1 MALSDIKDLLSA
13 IWGVTRDRIPVL
25 SNGKIPVEVSSLNV
39 TMGNASLEIANDV
52 GNPVPINDAGGS
64 ITVDGAFWQVTQPV
78 SAVSLPL
85 PSGAATASNQ
95 STSNASLASINTKI
109 PPLGQAVADASTPVV
124 LPATQITALT
134 PNFGTQI
141 TDAAMPTGGGGIL
154 GWLSAIFRTLSNGTG
169 FASTATIQRPSGATA
184 YTANDVYGSIIQL
197 SNVGPSGGN
206 IFINNVKIMFN
217 TSTPPSGMTSLVI
230 YLYSA
235 SPPSAIADN
244 LVFNGASADRD
255 FHLTEDGII
264 LSIATM
270 RGGGSFFAMASNIN
284 RQIKLAA
291 NSTSLWAYVVT
302 PSAFTPTS
310 SAETGTITI
319 NSFVA

>member
-1 MALSDIKDLLSA
+1 MADYEKPLIHVVDASGNKVPATVSMLTSGGGDASA
-13 IWGVTRDRIPVL
+13 ANQVI
-25 SNGKIPVEVSSLNV
+25 
-39 TMGNASLEIANDV
+39 GN
-52 GNPVPINDAGGS
+52 
-64 ITVDGAFWQVTQPV
+64 T
-78 SAVSLPL
+78 
-85 PSGAATASNQ
+85 
-95 STSNASLASINTKI
+95 SLANIDTKT
-109 PPLGQAVADASTPVV
+109 PALGQALASASVPVV
-124 LPATQITALT
+124 LPETQITTLT

-141 TDAAMPTGGGGIL
+141 TDATMPTGGGGIL
-154 GWLSAIFRTLSNGTG
+154 GWLSAISGALSKGSG
-169 FASTATIQRPSGATA
+169 FASTATIQRPSGETA

-197 SNVGPSGGN
+197 SNVGSSGGN
-206 IFINNVKIMFN
+206 VFINNIKIMFN

-244 LVFNGASADRD
+244 LVFNGASADRN

-284 RQIKLAA
+284 RQVKLAA

-302 PSAFTPTS
+302 PNAFTPTS

-319 NSFVA
+319 NSFLA

>member
-1 MALSDIKDLLSA
+1 MNQPIL
-13 IWGVTRDRIPVL
+13 GVRGTAEYVKATGEGTPDSPYIPIVQ
-25 SNGKIPVEVSSLNV
+25 VE
-39 TMGNASLEIANDV
+39 
-52 GNPVPINDAGGS
+52 GGGTGGGGTT
-64 ITVDGAFWQVTQPV
+64 TVD
-78 SAVSLPL
+78 
-85 PSGAATASNQ
+85 
-95 STSNASLASINTKI
+95 
-109 PPLGQAVADASTPVV
+109 
-124 LPATQITALT
+124 
-134 PNFGTQI
+134 FGTQI
-141 TDAAMPTGGGGIL
+141 TDATMPAGGGGILGWVSAIWKTITDRLPSPINNRLPVDVTNQISFGTQITDATMPAGGGGIL
-154 GWLSAIFRTLSNGTG
+154 GWLSAISRALSNGTG

-184 YTANDVYGSIIQL
+184 YTANDVYGSIIEL
-197 SNVGPSGGN
+197 SNVGSSGGN
-206 IFINNVKIMFN
+206 VFINNIKIMFN

-255 FHLTEDGII
+255 FHLTEDGIT
-264 LSIATM
+264 LSVATM

-284 RQIKLAA
+284 RQVKLAA

-302 PSAFTPTS
+302 PNAFTPTS

>member
-1 MALSDIKDLLSA
+1 MNQPVL
-13 IWGVTRDRIPVL
+13 GVRGTAEYVKATGDGTPESPYIPVIQVE
-25 SNGKIPVEVSSLNV
+25 GGGTGGGGTTTVDFGTKITDA
-39 TMGNASLEIANDV
+39 TMPTGGV
-52 GNPVPINDAGGS
+52 GNLGWLSGIWKTITDRLPAPINNRLP
-64 ITVDGAFWQVTQPV
+64 VDVT
-78 SAVSLPL
+78 
-85 PSGAATASNQ
+85 NQ
-95 STSNASLASINTKI
+95 IS
-109 PPLGQAVADASTPVV
+109 
-124 LPATQITALT
+124 
-134 PNFGTQI
+134 FGTQI
-141 TDAAMPTGGGGIL
+141 TDATMPAGGGGIL

-197 SNVGPSGGN
+197 SNIGPSGGN
-206 IFINNVKIMFN
+206 VFINNIKIMFN

-255 FHLTEDGII
+255 FHLTEDGIT
-264 LSIATM
+264 LPIATM

-319 NSFVA
+319 NSFLA

>member
-1 MALSDIKDLLSA
+1 MNQPIL
-13 IWGVTRDRIPVL
+13 GVRGTAEYVKATGEGTPDSPYIPIVQVE
-25 SNGKIPVEVSSLNV
+25 GGGTGGGGTTTVDFGTKITDA
-39 TMGNASLEIANDV
+39 TMPAGGV
-52 GNPVPINDAGGS
+52 GNLGWLSGIWKTITDRLPSPINNRLP
-64 ITVDGAFWQVTQPV
+64 VDVT
-78 SAVSLPL
+78 
-85 PSGAATASNQ
+85 NQ
-95 STSNASLASINTKI
+95 IS
-109 PPLGQAVADASTPVV
+109 
-124 LPATQITALT
+124 
-134 PNFGTQI
+134 FGTQI
-141 TDAAMPTGGGGIL
+141 TDAAMPAGGGGIL

-197 SNVGPSGGN
+197 SNIGPSGGSV
-206 IFINNVKIMFN
+206 FINNIKIMFN

-284 RQIKLAA
+284 RQIKLAT
-291 NSTSLWAYVVT
+291 NSTSLWAYAVT
-302 PSAFTPTS
+302 PNAFTPTS

-319 NSFVA
+319 NSFLA

>member
-1 MALSDIKDLLSA
+1 MNQPVLGVRGTAEYVKATGEGTPDSPYIPIVQVEGGGTGGGGTTTVDFGTQITDATMPAGGVGVLGWVSA
-13 IWGVTRDRIPVL
+13 IWRTITDR
-25 SNGKIPVEVSSLNV
+25 
-39 TMGNASLEIANDV
+39 
-52 GNPVPINDAGGS
+52 
-64 ITVDGAFWQVTQPV
+64 
-78 SAVSLPL
+78 L
-85 PSGAATASNQ
+85 PSLINNRLPVDVTNQ
-95 STSNASLASINTKI
+95 IS
-109 PPLGQAVADASTPVV
+109 
-124 LPATQITALT
+124 
-134 PNFGTQI
+134 FGTQI

-154 GWLSAIFRTLSNGTG
+154 GWLSAIFRTLSNGSG

-197 SNVGPSGGN
+197 SNIGPSGGN
-206 IFINNVKIMFN
+206 VFINNIKIMFN

-255 FHLTEDGII
+255 FHLTEDGIT
-264 LSIATM
+264 LPVATM

-284 RQIKLAA
+284 RQVKLATG
-291 NSTSLWAYVVT
+291 STSLWAYVVT
-302 PSAFTPTS
+302 PNAFTPTS

>member
-1 MALSDIKDLLSA
+1 MNQPIL
-13 IWGVTRDRIPVL
+13 GVRGTAEYVKATGEGTPESPYIPIVQVE
-25 SNGKIPVEVSSLNV
+25 GGGTGGGGTTTVDFGTKITDA
-39 TMGNASLEIANDV
+39 TMPAGGV
-52 GNPVPINDAGGS
+52 GNLGWLSGIWKT
-64 ITVDGAFWQVTQPV
+64 ITDR
-78 SAVSLPL
+78 L
-85 PSGAATASNQ
+85 PSLINNRLPVDVTNQ
-95 STSNASLASINTKI
+95 IS
-109 PPLGQAVADASTPVV
+109 
-124 LPATQITALT
+124 
-134 PNFGTQI
+134 FGTQI
-141 TDAAMPTGGGGIL
+141 TDAAMPAGGGGIL

-184 YTANDVYGSIIQL
+184 YTANDVYGSIIEL
-197 SNVGPSGGN
+197 SNVGSSGGN
-206 IFINNVKIMFN
+206 IFINNIKIMFN

-255 FHLTEDGII
+255 FHLTEDGIT

-284 RQIKLAA
+284 RQIKLAT

-302 PSAFTPTS
+302 PNAFTPTS

-319 NSFVA
+319 NSFLA

>member
-1 MALSDIKDLLSA
+1 MNQPILGVRGTAEYVKATGEGTPESPYIPIVQVEGGGTGGGGTTTVDFGTKITDATMPAGGGGILGWVSA
-13 IWGVTRDRIPVL
+13 IWKTITDRLP
-25 SNGKIPVEVSSLNV
+25 S
-39 TMGNASLEIANDV
+39 
-52 GNPVPINDAGGS
+52 PINNRLP
-64 ITVDGAFWQVTQPV
+64 VDVT
-78 SAVSLPL
+78 
-85 PSGAATASNQ
+85 NQ
-95 STSNASLASINTKI
+95 IS
-109 PPLGQAVADASTPVV
+109 
-124 LPATQITALT
+124 
-134 PNFGTQI
+134 FGTQI
-141 TDAAMPTGGGGIL
+141 TDATMPAGGGGIL
-154 GWLSAIFRTLSNGTG
+154 GWLSAISRALSNGTG

-197 SNVGPSGGN
+197 SNVGSSGGN
-206 IFINNVKIMFN
+206 IFINNIKIMFN

-255 FHLTEDGII
+255 FHLTEDGIT

-302 PSAFTPTS
+302 PNAFTPTS

-319 NSFVA
+319 NSFLA

>member
-1 MALSDIKDLLSA
+1 MNQ
-13 IWGVTRDRIPVL
+13 PVL
-25 SNGKIPVEVSSLNV
+25 GVRGTAEYVKATGEGTPDSPYIPIVQVEGGGTGGGGTTTVDFGTKITDA
-39 TMGNASLEIANDV
+39 TMPAGGV
-52 GNPVPINDAGGS
+52 GNLGWLSGIWKTITDRLPAPINNRLP
-64 ITVDGAFWQVTQPV
+64 VDVT
-78 SAVSLPL
+78 
-85 PSGAATASNQ
+85 NQ
-95 STSNASLASINTKI
+95 IS
-109 PPLGQAVADASTPVV
+109 
-124 LPATQITALT
+124 
-134 PNFGTQI
+134 FGTQI
-141 TDAAMPTGGGGIL
+141 TDATMPAGGGGIL
-154 GWLSAIFRTLSNGTG
+154 GWLSAIFRALSNGSG

-206 IFINNVKIMFN
+206 VFINNIKIMFN

-264 LSIATM
+264 LPIATM

-284 RQIKLAA
+284 RQVKLATG
-291 NSTSLWAYVVT
+291 STSLWAYVVT

-310 SAETGTITI
+310 SAETGTITV
-319 NSFVA
+319 NSFLS

>member
-1 MALSDIKDLLSA
+1 MNQPIL
-13 IWGVTRDRIPVL
+13 GVRGTAEYVKATGEGTPDSPYIPIVQVE
-25 SNGKIPVEVSSLNV
+25 GGGTGGGGTTTVDFGTKITDA
-39 TMGNASLEIANDV
+39 TMPAGGV
-52 GNPVPINDAGGS
+52 GNLGWLSGIWKT
-64 ITVDGAFWQVTQPV
+64 ITDR
-78 SAVSLPL
+78 L
-85 PSGAATASNQ
+85 PSLINNRLPVDVTNQ
-95 STSNASLASINTKI
+95 IS
-109 PPLGQAVADASTPVV
+109 
-124 LPATQITALT
+124 
-134 PNFGTQI
+134 FGTQI
-141 TDAAMPTGGGGIL
+141 TDAAMPAGGGGIL

-197 SNVGPSGGN
+197 SNIGPSGGSV
-206 IFINNVKIMFN
+206 FINNIKIMFN

-284 RQIKLAA
+284 RQIKLAT
-291 NSTSLWAYVVT
+291 NSTSLWAYAVT
-302 PSAFTPTS
+302 PNAFTPTS

-319 NSFVA
+319 NSFLA

>member
-1 MALSDIKDLLSA
+1 MNQ
-13 IWGVTRDRIPVL
+13 PVL
-25 SNGKIPVEVSSLNV
+25 GVKGTAEYVKATGEGTPESPYIPIVQVE
-39 TMGNASLEIANDV
+39 
-52 GNPVPINDAGGS
+52 GGGTGGGGTT
-64 ITVDGAFWQVTQPV
+64 TVD
-78 SAVSLPL
+78 
-85 PSGAATASNQ
+85 
-95 STSNASLASINTKI
+95 
-109 PPLGQAVADASTPVV
+109 
-124 LPATQITALT
+124 
-134 PNFGTQI
+134 FGTQI
-141 TDAAMPTGGGGIL
+141 TDATMPAGGGGILGWVSAIWRTITDRLPSPINNRLPVDVTNQISFGTQVTDATMPTGGGGIL
-154 GWLSAIFRTLSNGTG
+154 GWLSAISRTLSNGTG

-184 YTANDVYGSIIQL
+184 YTANDVYGSIIEL
-197 SNVGPSGGN
+197 SNVGSSGGN
-206 IFINNVKIMFN
+206 VFINNIKIMFN

-255 FHLTEDGII
+255 FHLTEDGIT
-264 LSIATM
+264 LSVATM

-284 RQIKLAA
+284 RQVKLAA

-302 PSAFTPTS
+302 PNAFTPTS